1 MCIGKEKFLYH
12 ILTGEN
18 FELLDFEFFFFFFFL
33 VYLSMYLESEHL
45 KKVLKFTRQDKNYE
59 ETSYK
64 KL

>member
-18 FELLDFEFFFFFFFL
+18 FELLDFEFFFFFL
-33 VYLSMYLESEHL
+33 VFLSMYLESEHL
-45 KKVLKFTRQDKNYE
+45 KRVLKFTRQDKNHE